1 MCWELAISANEG
13 LSLVSSPTGVM
24 APVPIGFFKASRLCL
39 SAANALIFSD
49 MSFASCYSDEAFA
62 GGKVHNSN
70 PVSCS
75 PTSRV

>member
-24 APVPIGFFKASRLCL
+24 APVPIGFFKASRMCL

-49 MSFASCYSDEAFA
+49 MTFASCYSDEAFA
-62 GGKVHNSN
+62 GGKAHNPN
-70 PVSCS
+70 LISCS
-75 PTSRV
+75 PTSRL